1 MEYPKYLNDLIES
14 LKSFPGIG
22 AKSATRMAFQIIEM
36 DDEMIKMI
44 GQSFINL
51 NKAIKYCTKCHNI
64 SEDELCLICQDN
76 TRDSSKL
83 CVVSH
88 YKDIYA
94 IENINDN
101 DRYFNGYYH
110 VLNGNIAINKGI
122 TPDKMNYASLLSK
135 LDGTIKEVIIATNPT
150 IEGETT
156 AIYTNKLLEDF
167 NVDVTRIAYG
177 LPMGANIDYV
187 DQRTMSEAFSNR
199 KKIKRG

>member
-14 LKSFPGIG
+14 LKLFPGIG

-36 DDEMIKMI
+36 DKEQIEMIIK
-44 GQSFINL
+44 SFNNL
-51 NKAIKYCTKCHNI
+51 SNEIKYCSKCHNI
-64 SEDELCLICQDN
+64 SEDDLCLICKDN
-76 TRDSSKL
+76 TRDEGKL

-94 IENINDN
+94 IENISENE
-101 DRYFNGYYH
+101 RYFNGYYH
-110 VLNGNIAINKGI
+110 VLNGNIAINKGM
-122 TPDKMNYASLLSK
+122 TPDKMNYPSLLSK
-135 LDGTIKEVIIATNPT
+135 LNGNIKEVIIATNPT

-156 AIYTNKLLEDF
+156 AIYTNKLLEDYD
-167 NVDVTRIAYG
+167 VDVTRIAYG

-199 KKIKRG
+199 KQIKKG